1 MDSAAANSSII
12 ERMIRASRLEEQLYE
27 EVEHDPAATQQAA
40 IVVVGTSIAAGIG
53 SIAAGPQWIP
63 VVAVFSLVSWAV
75 YAWLTYFIGT
85 RLLAGPETSASWS
98 ELARTLGYANSPRA
112 LLIVSGVPVLGALV
126 GIVVFFWI
134 LVTTVVAIRAALDFS
149 TGRAVGTA
157 ILGVIAQ
164 GIVFGVAYSLVL

>member
-1 MDSAAANSSII
+1 M
-12 ERMIRASRLEEQLYE
+12 
-27 EVEHDPAATQQAA
+27 
-40 IVVVGTSIAAGIG
+40 
-53 SIAAGPQWIP
+53 
-63 VVAVFSLVSWAV
+63 
-75 YAWLTYFIGT
+75 
-85 RLLAGPETSASWS
+85 
-98 ELARTLGYANSPRA
+98 ARTLGYANSPRA

-157 ILGVIAQ
+157 ILGIIAQ

>member
-85 RLLAGPETSASWS
+85 RL
-98 ELARTLGYANSPRA
+98 SPVRR
-112 LLIVSGVPVLGALV
+112 PALV
-126 GIVVFFWI
+126 GVSW
-134 LVTTVVAIRAALDFS
+134 R
-149 TGRAVGTA
+149 GRSATPTRRVRC
-157 ILGVIAQ
+157 
-164 GIVFGVAYSLVL
+164 